1 MVLTGNLQ
9 LSVYITRLI
18 CKAAHLLYG
27 IWKPRL
33 QWHYKHTL
41 ETTDSFLFFFFSF
54 FIFLQNG
61 TNNNTKYL
69 CCWQF
74 TKKSFDSITVQSFF
88 HPFFFSFI
96 WNYVSMV
103 NQNPFWT
110 AATVMRAATHFKM
123 LYGYCNRTHLS
134 IIKRHM
140 QKAPIVQVQFA

>member
-1 MVLTGNLQ
+1 MLTGSLQ

-18 CKAAHLLYG
+18 CKAAHLLYC

-41 ETTDSFLFFFFSF
+41 ETTDSFPFFWFFFFSF
-54 FIFLQNG
+54 SYKVVQTTIQNICAVDNLQ
-61 TNNNTKYL
+61 
-69 CCWQF
+69 
-74 TKKSFDSITVQSFF
+74 KKSSDSITVQLFF
-88 HPFFFSFI
+88 QLFFSSV

-103 NQNPFWT
+103 HQNHFWT
-110 AATVMRAATHFKM
+110 ATSVMRAATRFKL

-140 QKAPIVQVQFA
+140 QKAPIVQLQFA